1 MLHARL
7 YEGTGMRS
15 FTVQLLSARSAQ
27 RIDDVTGFIGE
38 DATGSFG
45 LLAGHARFMTALQP
59 GLARIR
65 VGEQPWHYVAAP
77 RALLYFVDNMLTLTT
92 RRYVIDSDYERIS
105 HTLQQELTAEE
116 RELRSVRRS
125 LEAMEEHLLKRLWQL
140 GRTTGQVT

>member
-1 MLHARL
+1 
-7 YEGTGMRS
+7 MRS

-45 LLAGHARFMTALQP
+45 LLAGHARFMTALRS

-65 VGEQPWHYVAAP
+65 VGERPWQYIAVP
-77 RALLYFVDNMLTLTT
+77 RGLLYFTDNVLTLIA

-105 HTLQQELTAEE
+105 RTLEQELMMEE
-116 RELRSVRRS
+116 QKLHSVRRS
-125 LEAMEEHLLKRLWQL
+125 LQAMEEHLLKRLWQL
-140 GRTTGQVT
+140 GRTGRAP

>member
-1 MLHARL
+1 MK
-7 YEGTGMRS
+7 S

-27 RIDDVTGFIGE
+27 RIDDVTGFVGE
-38 DATGSFG
+38 DASGSFG
-45 LLAGHARFMTALQP
+45 LLADHARFMTALRP

-65 VGEQPWHYVAAP
+65 VGQQPWQYVAAP
-77 RALLYFVDNMLTLTT
+77 RALLYFVDNILTLTT

-105 HTLQQELTAEE
+105 HTLQQELIAEE

>member
-1 MLHARL
+1 MK
-7 YEGTGMRS
+7 S

-27 RIDDVTGFIGE
+27 RIDDVTGFVGE
-38 DATGSFG
+38 DASGSFG
-45 LLAGHARFMTALQP
+45 LLADHARFMTALRP

-65 VGEQPWHYVAAP
+65 VGEQPWQYVAAP
-77 RALLYFVDNMLTLTT
+77 RALLYFVDNILTLTT

-105 HTLQQELTAEE
+105 HTLQQELMAEE

-140 GRTTGQVT
+140 GRTAGPVT